1 MDESEVLPFP
11 GQEFLDFLVNNYQ
24 NELVRTGSPNILCSA
39 LPNHWRANKTLPVTF
54 KVVCLNE
61 VPDDTLVTVKAGNDD
76 NCCGELRNNTALM
89 KHQVAKFNDLRF
101 VGRSGRGKLFTLII
115 TIHTCP
121 MQVATFSKA
130 IKVTVDGPREPR
142 SKSSMMMNSCWP
154 YGGSAQQMNPLDR
167 PLYDSRTLAMLARQY
182 QPSIMSALLSLSTNQ
197 STTDDN
203 NNTSSR
209 LNHPTSELDDGQ
221 HNENNSTSN
230 SNATKKL
237 WRPLDIMR

>member
-1 MDESEVLPFP
+1 MLSFP
-11 GQEFLDFLVNNYQ
+11 GKEFLDFLVNNYQ
-24 NELVRTGSPNILCSA
+24 TELVRTGSPNILCSA
-39 LPNHWRANKTLPVTF
+39 LPTHWRANKTLPVTF

-101 VGRSGRGKLFTLII
+101 VGRSGRGKLFTLMI

-121 MQVATFSKA
+121 MQVATYSKA

-154 YGGSAQQMNPLDR
+154 YGSTQMNPLDR

-182 QPSIMSALLSLSTNQ
+182 QPSIMSALLNLSTNENSNIQAQ
-197 STTDDN
+197 S
-203 NNTSSR
+203 SS
-209 LNHPTSELDDGQ
+209 EQ
-221 HNENNSTSN
+221 NNSSSN
-230 SNATKKL
+230 KKL
-237 WRPLDIMR
+237 WRPSEVMR